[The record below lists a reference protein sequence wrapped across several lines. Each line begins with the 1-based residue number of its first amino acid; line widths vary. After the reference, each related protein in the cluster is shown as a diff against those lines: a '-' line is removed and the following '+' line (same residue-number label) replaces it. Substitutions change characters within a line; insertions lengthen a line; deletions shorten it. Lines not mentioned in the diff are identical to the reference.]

1 MGLGKILFYGSILTS
16 LLSAPKI
23 ANAEEICNDWD
34 LSAEINLQTLEFKA
48 DKTVE
53 LPCSID
59 PGYRSWDKKYQIL
72 NHDGIRGLIKIE
84 YKSPEG
90 KRYYEFFEPKE
101 EQSVGKLRGLVTDKV
116 TLNW

>member
-59 PGYRSWDKKYQIL
+59 PGYRSWDKKYQI
-72 NHDGIRGLIKIE
+72 
-84 YKSPEG
+84 PEG